1 MADLNKNIGSRI
13 REFRR
18 NKNISIEKMAEN
30 LNISYSTYQRI
41 ETGETSSWV
50 SHLESI
56 SNLLAVGIE
65 EIVLYKDMIT
75 QNNNGEDCGVAIAQ
89 NIGTINILS
98 EKLVEQFELRIK
110 EKDEIIAN
118 QNKSICDLKRLLDK
132 YRK

>member
-1 MADLNKNIGSRI
+1 MVDLNKNIGSRI

-30 LNISYSTYQRI
+30 LNVSYSTYQRI

-56 SNLLAVGIE
+56 SNLLSVSVE
-65 EIVLYKDMIT
+65 EIVLDKDRIME
-75 QNNNGEDCGVAIAQ
+75 NNNDQDCEVAIAQ
-89 NIGTINILS
+89 NIEIINILC
-98 EKLVEQFELRIK
+98 KKIIEQFELRIK

-118 QNKSICDLKRLLDK
+118 QKINISDLKRLLDK
-132 YRK
+132 V

>member
-30 LNISYSTYQRI
+30 LNVSYSTYQRI

-56 SNLLAVGIE
+56 SNLLSVSVE
-65 EIVLYKDMIT
+65 EIVLDKDRIME
-75 QNNNGEDCGVAIAQ
+75 NNNDQDCEVAIAQ
-89 NIGTINILS
+89 NIEIINILC
-98 EKLVEQFELRIK
+98 KKIIEQFELRIK

-118 QNKSICDLKRLLDK
+118 QKINISDLKRLLDK
-132 YRK
+132 V